1 MEIRTE
7 KLKIKKDENAARV
20 LKKKAE
26 ALVFAT
32 QHSDAAKAE
41 VLYGLPGVFSMSLH
55 AGEKSLRLIKEG
67 ECFRI
72 LKSSEI
78 SDVLLSIRLEDRGAE
93 EDITAGKASLAR
105 LFSEG
110 RVTYRGSGKSFNCIM
125 RIDCISDELRLSERK
140 RKDLYGS

>member
-1 MEIRTE
+1 MEIKTE
-7 KLKIKKDENAARV
+7 KLKIKKDEGAARV
-20 LKKKAE
+20 LRKWAE

-41 VLYGLPGVFSMSLH
+41 VLYGLPGVFSMSLQ
-55 AGEKSLRLIKEG
+55 AGGKSLRLIKEG
-67 ECFRI
+67 DSFRI

-93 EDITAGKASLAR
+93 EDIIEGRASLAK

-110 RVTYRGSGKSFNCIM
+110 RVTYRGSGKSFNCVM
-125 RIDCISDELRLSERK
+125 RIDCVSDKLRLSERK